1 MKRAVNP
8 KASTSSNA
16 SLMADLAKYIDKH
29 AGEALSLDKLAAQA
43 QLSPAHLQ
51 RVFKAALG
59 VSPKA
64 YHDAARMR
72 LLKGALKSGKGV
84 LESITEAGFQSTSR
98 VYGHATRSLG
108 MTPSTYRSGG
118 AGEAIAYAFRVTA
131 LGPLMMAATDRGV
144 CFAQFGQSKQSL
156 VEQLQAEFPKATVR
170 ESDAIH
176 SAALDAWMEAFDA
189 HIAGSAPRPDVPLD
203 LRGTAFQIK
212 VWRFLLDVPEGDIV
226 SYTEVATGI
235 GAPSA
240 VRAAAGACAANRIAV
255 LVPCH
260 RVLRGDGGMGGYR
273 WGIERKRVLIDRER
287 AGRAS

>member
-1 MKRAVNP
+1 MKRAVKP

-72 LLKGALKSGKGV
+72 LLKRALKSGKGV

-98 VYGHATRSLG
+98 VYGHATRTLG
-108 MTPSTYRSGG
+108 MTPSSYRSGG
-118 AGEAIAYAFRVTA
+118 SGEAIAYAFRVTA

-144 CFAQFGQSKQSL
+144 CFAQFGRSEQSL

-170 ESDAIH
+170 ESDATH
-176 SAALDAWMEAFDA
+176 SAALDAWMQAF
-189 HIAGSAPRPDVPLD
+189 
-203 LRGTAFQIK
+203 
-212 VWRFLLDVPEGDIV
+212 EGDIV

-287 AGRAS
+287 ARRAS